1 MVEIRNLRSADVVGV
16 IAIAN
21 VLLGENY
28 ITETDLSEGKV
39 FVAEDGELGRI
50 VGFCIVLVGAKD
62 GKSYVRTV
70 AVAQEFSGRGIGTA
84 LVAKAVDYLE
94 GLGVKSIFSPLWKHD
109 GVVNS
114 DVIFR
119 RNGFVPVR
127 EIPDYWL
134 KDSIEKGYSCPM
146 CGKVCHCVCVMYELT
161 MDNG

>member
-1 MVEIRNLRSADVVGV
+1 MVEIRDLHTDDIDVVL
-16 IAIAN
+16 AIADSR
-21 VLLGENY
+21 LGEKY

-39 FVAEDGELGRI
+39 FVAEEDELGRI

-70 AVAQEFSGRGIGTA
+70 AVAQEFSGQGIGTA
-84 LVAKAVDYLE
+84 LVAKAVDYLK
-94 GLGVKSIFSPLWKHD
+94 GLGANSIFSPLWKHD

-119 RNGFVPVR
+119 RNGFVPKY

-134 KDSIEKGYSCPM
+134 KDSIEKGYSCPV
-146 CGKVCHCVCVMYELT
+146 CGKGCHCTCVMYELT
-161 MDNG
+161 INN

>member
-1 MVEIRNLRSADVVGV
+1 MVVFRDLRGADIDAVL
-16 IAIAN
+16 AIADAQ
-21 VLLGENY
+21 LGEKY

-39 FVAEDGELGRI
+39 FVAEEDKLGKI
-50 VGFCIVLVGAKD
+50 VGFCIALNGTD

-70 AVAQEFSGRGIGTA
+70 AVPQEYSGQGIGTA

-94 GLGVKSIFSPLWKHD
+94 GLGAKQIQSPLWKHD

-119 RNGFVPVR
+119 RNGFVPKY
-127 EIPDYWL
+127 EITDYWL

-146 CGKVCHCVCVMYELT
+146 CGKECHCTCVMYELSK
-161 MDNG
+161 DN

>member
-1 MVEIRNLRSADVVGV
+1 MVEIRDLHTDDINAVL
-16 IAIAN
+16 AIADSQ
-21 VLLGENY
+21 LGEKY

-39 FVAEDGELGRI
+39 FVAEEDELGKI
-50 VGFCIVLVGAKD
+50 VGFCIAPAGAKD

-94 GLGVKSIFSPLWKHD
+94 SLGVKSIFSPLWKHD

-119 RNGFVPVR
+119 RNGFRPVR

-134 KDSIEKGYSCPM
+134 KDSIEKGYSCPV
-146 CGKVCHCVCVMYELT
+146 CGKECHCVCVMYELT
-161 MDNG
+161 MDN